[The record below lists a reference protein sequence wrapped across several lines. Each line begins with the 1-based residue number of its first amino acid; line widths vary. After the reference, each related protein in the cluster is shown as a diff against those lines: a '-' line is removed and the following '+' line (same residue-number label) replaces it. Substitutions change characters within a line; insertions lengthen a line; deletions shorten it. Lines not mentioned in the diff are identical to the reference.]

1 MIASGREFMSVPQ
14 TTPKHG
20 HRALHV
26 FVAALSILI
35 LGAVLLWTLDHT
47 DIVAFIM
54 VLLVAISFEGVVVFS
69 LLKTAA
75 IPESSFADQ
84 RAGSGI
90 TLSWR
95 R

>member
-1 MIASGREFMSVPQ
+1 MSVPQ

-54 VLLVAISFEGVVVFS
+54 VLLEGVVVFS